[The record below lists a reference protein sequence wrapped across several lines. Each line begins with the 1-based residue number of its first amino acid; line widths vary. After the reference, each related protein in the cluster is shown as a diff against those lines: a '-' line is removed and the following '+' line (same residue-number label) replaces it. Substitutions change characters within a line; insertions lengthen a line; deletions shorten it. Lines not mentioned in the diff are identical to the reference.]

1 MDPEI
6 QNPKSKIQNLAA
18 AGVAVVVLAAGRSSR
33 MGAQHKLL
41 LPWRD
46 GEPILRHVVSGA
58 LALGPLEVVVV
69 VRPDMF
75 ALAGALAGL
84 PVRLVGNPQW
94 TAGMGTS
101 LAAGIGALGPDTQAA
116 LVLLGDSPDVDPAII
131 AALVAAYQTGG
142 QPIAVPFYGEEPGP
156 PTLFARAV
164 FPDLLGLQGD
174 TGGRLIVR
182 NYPDHVARVD
192 LPAASR
198 PSDIDTPEDYQ
209 AALGGA

>member
-1 MDPEI
+1 MSTGNRP
-6 QNPKSKIQNLAA
+6 SLNLAA
-18 AGVAVVVLAAGRSSR
+18 AHVAVVVLAAGRSSR

-46 GEPILRHVVSGA
+46 GEPILRHVVSRA

-84 PVRLVGNPQW
+84 PVRTVGNPQW

-101 LAAGIGALGPDTQAA
+101 LAAGIGALGPDAQAA
-116 LVLLGDSPDVDPAII
+116 LVLLGDSPDVDPGII
-131 AALVAAYQTGG
+131 AALVAAYQTSG
-142 QPIAVPFYGEEPGP
+142 QPIAVPFYGDEPGP

-164 FPDLLGLQGD
+164 FPDLLSLQGD

-192 LPAASR
+192 LPAGSR

-209 AALGGA
+209 AALAGA